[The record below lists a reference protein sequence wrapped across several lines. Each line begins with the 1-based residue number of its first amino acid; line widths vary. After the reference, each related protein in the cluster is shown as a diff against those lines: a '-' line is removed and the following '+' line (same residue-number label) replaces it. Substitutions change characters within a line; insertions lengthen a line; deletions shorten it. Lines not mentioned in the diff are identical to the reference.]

1 VIRRAAAS
9 GDPTYQALL
18 TVAETMEQSAHY
30 VAALPDTFWRR

>member
-18 TVAETMEQSAHY
+18 PVAETMEQSAHY
-30 VAALPDTFWRR
+30 VAALPGTFWHR